1 MSDAERSAEPVTKR
15 TKPLSK
21 KEKERQRK
29 AANARVLAEY
39 RIGVGK
45 SVQKEKEDKT

>member
-1 MSDAERSAEPVTKR
+1 MTDAERPAEPKKMRPLTKQ
-15 TKPLSK
+15 
-21 KEKERQRK
+21 EKEEQRK

>member
-1 MSDAERSAEPVTKR
+1 MTLKR

-21 KEKERQRK
+21 EEKEEERK

-39 RIGVGK
+39 KIVPVKK
-45 SVQKEKEDKT
+45 SVRKEKEEDKT